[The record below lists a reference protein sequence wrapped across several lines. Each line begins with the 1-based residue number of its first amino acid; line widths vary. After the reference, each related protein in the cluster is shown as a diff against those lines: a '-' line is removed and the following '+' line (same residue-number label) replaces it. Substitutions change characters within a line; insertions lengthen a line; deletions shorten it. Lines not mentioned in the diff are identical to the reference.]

1 MDSDYLLFKLVVL
14 LEESLDL
21 LQSVLGLLEFVLS
34 DLGCL
39 MTVVDAANVELGVQW
54 NLEH

>member
-1 MDSDYLLFKLVVL
+1 LDSDSLLFKLVVL